1 MVLNE
6 QLLQLAAV
14 THPCTHAEFLPSFS
28 DVAIALTR
36 VRSRSRRYLNPF
48 LHADTVMGMIKS
60 CRCDATVSKVTKT
73 CSFPKL
79 NRALWCLNLPR
90 PWAQCCYNIHL
101 WKLNEKKSFN
111 TTKSQVSPV
120 VHRNKQHLFCCF
132 SWIGNHEQRPS
143 CFTYDNNCFY
153 WHAAHFTGEYCWEFC
168 HKFLLL
174 FLLCWIIR
182 SSLYSGDKAL

>member
-1 MVLNE
+1 MTNGGQHIQKMVLNE
-6 QLLQLAAV
+6 QLLQLAAM

-28 DVAIALTR
+28 DVAIARTR

-90 PWAQCCYNIHL
+90 PWAQRCYIHTSL
-101 WKLNEKKSFN
+101 RIEWKEKFQHHDKSIFTCSSPKQ
-111 TTKSQVSPV
+111 TT
-120 VHRNKQHLFCCF
+120 F
-132 SWIGNHEQRPS
+132 I
-143 CFTYDNNCFY
+143 
-153 WHAAHFTGEYCWEFC
+153 
-168 HKFLLL
+168 LL
-174 FLLCWIIR
+174 FQLNRKSRAEAFLFYVW
-182 SSLYSGDKAL
+182 

>member
-1 MVLNE
+1 MTNGGQHIQKMVLNE

-79 NRALWCLNLPR
+79 NRVFVVPKLTQTMSTVLLQYTSLR
-90 PWAQCCYNIHL
+90 IE
-101 WKLNEKKSFN
+101 WKEKFQHHEKSGFTCSSPKQ
-111 TTKSQVSPV
+111 TT
-120 VHRNKQHLFCCF
+120 F
-132 SWIGNHEQRPS
+132 I
-143 CFTYDNNCFY
+143 
-153 WHAAHFTGEYCWEFC
+153 
-168 HKFLLL
+168 LL
-174 FLLCWIIR
+174 FQLNRKSRAEAFVFYVW
-182 SSLYSGDKAL
+182 